1 MHYAQVIHTAS
12 LIIHIALCAVM
23 NAKKSI
29 MTVMVQ
35 SADVMNAPKQEAH
48 GKLKIVFKEE

>member
-1 MHYAQVIHTAS
+1 MHYAQVIHTVS
-12 LIIHIALCAVM
+12 LIIHIALCAVR

-29 MTVMVQ
+29 MTAMVQ

-48 GKLKIVFKEE
+48 GKLKIVFKE